1 MTMRAAL
8 FMVTALP
15 LAACGQPASDQGN
28 NIAAAAEG
36 RPDADYAKRV
46 ESLTPQQ
53 LNGMLFRAVRDA
65 GRDCQQ
71 VTSSQ
76 RQADVG
82 GRPAWTAVCDER
94 TTWLVVLGA
103 DGVATVTAAGKTPNQ
118 G

>member
-1 MTMRAAL
+1 MTLRAAL
-8 FMVTALP
+8 LSACVLS
-15 LAACGQPASDQGN
+15 LAACGEPAVDQGN
-28 NIAAAAEG
+28 NLAAAAEG
-36 RPDADYAKRV
+36 KPEADFAKRI

-53 LNGMLFRAVRDA
+53 LNGLLFRAVRDA

-76 RQADVG
+76 KQADVG

>member
-8 FMVTALP
+8 LCACALS
-15 LAACGQPASDQGN
+15 LAACGEPVADQGN
-28 NIAAAAEG
+28 SIAAAAAG
-36 RPDADYAKRV
+36 KPDAEFAKRIA
-46 ESLTPQQ
+46 SLTPQQ
-53 LNGMLFRAVRDA
+53 LNGLLFRAVRDA

-76 RQADVG
+76 KQADVG

-103 DGVATVTAAGKTPNQ
+103 EGVATVTAAGTTPAA